1 MEDFI
6 GKVAHDEGT
15 RSTINNTQSEV
26 EYRKQPPCLNIPFF
40 PGVAPRW
47 LCASHK
53 ILDMLT
59 KSINGTATP
68 NETRGLLAGR
78 ALSLRALTFVSA
90 AAEVGAHGDRHQLL
104 EIALDTVAVL
114 VNIEADDETCAAALI
129 VVGTPRG
136 LVDPKAVS
144 DAFGVEIWD
153 LVNGVLR
160 AGRID
165 SISAQSSGAKSNFGL
180 ETLRKMLLALADDV
194 RVVLIKL
201 AERVTYMRSITKA
214 DDVVRRAAAEQTRD
228 LFAPLANRL
237 GVFQIKWEL
246 EDFSFRFLE
255 PELYKRI
262 ASLLDGKRA
271 EREAY
276 IARVL
281 SLLREEMDKLGI
293 KGELAGRPKHI
304 FSIHRKMQSKN
315 VVFEKLYDIR
325 AIRVLVDSVADCYA
339 VLGLAHDI
347 WQPIQGEFDDYI
359 AQPKANNYQSL
370 HTAVVGPEE
379 KTLEVQIRT
388 RDMHTASEHGVAAHW
403 RYKEGASH
411 KTAADKKFESKIAW
425 LRQVLEWKREL
436 VDQVGFSEQVKQ
448 GLFNDTI
455 YVFTPQ
461 GKVVDLPTGSTPVDF
476 AYHVHTD
483 LGHRCRG
490 AKLDGQIVPLNTK
503 LQNAQR
509 VEILAAKVGG
519 PSRDWINPQLGFLS
533 SHRAL
538 AKVRA
543 WFRQEYFEVDVA
555 HGRQAMERELARAGA
570 TSLALEKLT
579 AALGHKGLDECLAA
593 IGRNEITPH
602 QIEVAIRELR
612 EPLLPKPVAALESNN
627 SPILGASASP
637 ATSNASSGV
646 VVLGVNNIATLVAK
660 CCKPVPPDP
669 IIGFV
674 TKTRGVTVHR
684 VDCANI
690 ISLNVEQR
698 ERLMPAEWGNTGDQP
713 FLADFELEA
722 EDRQGLLRDVSE
734 ALSHERVN
742 VVGVNTQSRGNRA
755 SMRFTVEVRLAE
767 HLQRV
772 LRAVSEVRG
781 VETVRR
787 R

>member
-1 MEDFI
+1 MP
-6 GKVAHDEGT
+6 
-15 RSTINNTQSEV
+15 
-26 EYRKQPPCLNIPFF
+26 EYTFFRGAARQLKFACL
-40 PGVAPRW
+40 RMT
-47 LCASHK
+47 H
-53 ILDMLT
+53 MLT
-59 KSINGTATP
+59 ERTHRTELIATVRQSLADREISI
-68 NETRGLLAGR
+68 R
-78 ALSLRALTFVSA
+78 ALDFVSDA
-90 AAEVGAHGDRHQLL
+90 AQASGVDARQRSLQL
-104 EIALDTVAVL
+104 ALDTAAVL
-114 VNIEADDETCAAALI
+114 VNIDADDETVAAALI
-129 VVGTPRG
+129 VLSLPRNA
-136 LVDPKAVS
+136 VDAAITVA
-144 DAFGVEIWD
+144 AFGPQVWA
-153 LVNGVLR
+153 LVSGVQR
-160 AGRID
+160 TGRID
-165 SISAQSSGAKSNFGL
+165 AIAVQSAGNANSAGL
-180 ETLRKMLLALADDV
+180 ETMRKMLLALADDV

-201 AERVTYMRSITKA
+201 AERVVFMRSITKA
-214 DDVVRRAAAEQTRD
+214 DDATRRAAGQQTRD

-246 EDFSFRFLE
+246 EDLSFRFLE
-255 PELYKRI
+255 PDLYQRI
-262 ASLLDGKRA
+262 AALLDGKRG

-276 IARVL
+276 IGRVL
-281 SLLREEMDKLGI
+281 DALQADLDKLGI
-293 KGELAGRPKHI
+293 NAELAGRPKHI

-315 VVFEKLYDIR
+315 VAFEKLYDIR
-325 AIRVLVDSVADCYA
+325 AIRVLVDNAADCYA
-339 VLGLAHDI
+339 VLGLAHDL

-370 HTAVVGPEE
+370 HTAVVGPED

-388 RDMHTASEHGVAAHW
+388 RDMHAASEHGVAAHW
-403 RYKEGASH
+403 RYKEGSGH
-411 KTAADKKFESKIAW
+411 KSAADKKFESKIAW

-436 VDQVGFSEQVKQ
+436 VDGAGFPEQVKQ

-455 YVFTPQ
+455 YVFTPL

-490 AKLDGQIVPLNTK
+490 AKVDGHIVPLNTQ

-509 VEILAAKVGG
+509 VEILSAKQGG
-519 PSRDWINPQLGFLS
+519 PSRDWINPQLGFLV
-533 SHRAL
+533 SHRAQ
-538 AKVRA
+538 AKARA

-570 TSLALEKLT
+570 TALALEKVVVQ
-579 AALGHKGLDECLAA
+579 LGHKELDECLAA
-593 IGRNEITPH
+593 IGRNEVTPH
-602 QIEVAIRELR
+602 QIEAAIRDLTAIKTAGPI
-612 EPLLPKPVAALESNN
+612 EPQAA
-627 SPILGASASP
+627 PMLGVTAFAG
-637 ATSNASSGV
+637 TTKSSGGV
-646 VVLGVNNIATLVAK
+646 VVLGVNNIATMVAK

-669 IIGFV
+669 IVGFV
-674 TKTRGVTVHR
+674 TKARGVTVHR
-684 VDCANI
+684 VDCVNI
-690 ISLNVEQR
+690 TSLNLEQR

-755 SMRFTVEVRLAE
+755 SMRFTVEVRFAE

-772 LRAVSEVRG
+772 LRAVGEVPG